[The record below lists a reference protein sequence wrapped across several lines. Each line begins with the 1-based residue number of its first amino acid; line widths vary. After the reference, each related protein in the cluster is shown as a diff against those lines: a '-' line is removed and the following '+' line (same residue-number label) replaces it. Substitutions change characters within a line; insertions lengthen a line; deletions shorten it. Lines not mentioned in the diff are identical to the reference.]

1 VSESKVKARF
11 DRIAWIYDLMES
23 PMEWMSVSD
32 WRRELIGTVS
42 GKVLE
47 VGVGTGKN
55 LPYYPPGTELTG
67 VDISP
72 KMLKR
77 AQDKAEVLGIKVNL
91 SVMDIEEMTFPDE
104 SFDYV
109 VSTFVF
115 CSVPDPLRGL
125 QEVRRVLRKQGTALF
140 LEHVRSEN
148 RILGYIMDL
157 LNPVVRSLIGPNI
170 NRRTVENVKKSGLEI
185 ISVENMGS
193 STIMKKIVARRHQI

>member
-32 WRRELIGTVS
+32 WRRELIGAVS

-55 LPYYPPGTELTG
+55 LPYYPPGTELAG

-72 KMLKR
+72 KMLNR
-77 AQDKAEVLGIKVNL
+77 AREKAEALGMKVNL
-91 SVMDIEEMTFPDE
+91 SVMDVEEMTFPDE

-125 QEVRRVLRKQGTALF
+125 QEVRRVLRKQGAALF

-185 ISVENMGS
+185 IFVEDMGS
-193 STIMKKIVARRHQI
+193 SKIMKKIVARRHQI

>member
-1 VSESKVKARF
+1 
-11 DRIAWIYDLMES
+11 MES

-55 LPYYPPGTELTG
+55 LPYYPPETELTG

-77 AQDKAEVLGIKVNL
+77 AQGKAEALGMKAEF

-104 SFDYV
+104 SFDCV

-115 CSVPDPLRGL
+115 CSVPDPVRGL
-125 QEVRRVLRKQGTALF
+125 REVRRVLRKQGTALF
-140 LEHVRSEN
+140 LEHVRSES

-170 NRRTVENVKKSGLEI
+170 NRRTVENVKNAGLEI
-185 ISVENMGS
+185 ISVEDMGS

>member
-55 LPYYPPGTELTG
+55 LPYYPPETELTG

-77 AQDKAEVLGIKVNL
+77 AQGKAEALGMKAEF
-91 SVMDIEEMTFPDE
+91 SVMDIEQMTFPDE

-115 CSVPDPLRGL
+115 CSVPDPVRGL

-140 LEHVRSEN
+140 LEHVRSES

-170 NRRTVENVKKSGLEI
+170 NRRTVENVKNAGLEI
-185 ISVENMGS
+185 ISVEDMGS

>member
-1 VSESKVKARF
+1 MSESKVKARF

-55 LPYYPPGTELTG
+55 LPYYPPETELTG

-77 AQDKAEVLGIKVNL
+77 AQGKAEALGMKAEF
-91 SVMDIEEMTFPDE
+91 SVMDIEQMTFPDE

-148 RILGYIMDL
+148 RILGHIMDL
-157 LNPVVRSLIGPNI
+157 FNPVVRSLIGPNI
-170 NRRTVENVKKSGLEI
+170 NRRTVENIKNAGLEI
-185 ISVENMGS
+185 ISVEDMGS

>member
-1 VSESKVKARF
+1 MSESKVKARF

-32 WRRELIGTVS
+32 WRRELIGAVS

-55 LPYYPPGTELTG
+55 LPYYPPGTELAG

-72 KMLKR
+72 KMLNR
-77 AQDKAEVLGIKVNL
+77 AREKAEALGMKVNL
-91 SVMDIEEMTFPDE
+91 SVMDVEEMTFPDE

-125 QEVRRVLRKQGTALF
+125 QEVRRVLRKQGAALF

-185 ISVENMGS
+185 IFVEDMGS
-193 STIMKKIVARRHQI
+193 SKIMKKIVARRHQI

>member
-1 VSESKVKARF
+1 MSESKVKARF

-55 LPYYPPGTELTG
+55 LPYYPPETELTG

-77 AQDKAEVLGIKVNL
+77 AQGKAEALGMKAEF
-91 SVMDIEEMTFPDE
+91 SVMDIEQMTFPDE

-125 QEVRRVLRKQGTALF
+125 REVRRVLRKQGTALF

-185 ISVENMGS
+185 ISVEDMGS

>member
-1 VSESKVKARF
+1 VSENKVKARF

-32 WRRELIGTVS
+32 WRRELIGAVS

-47 VGVGTGKN
+47 IGVGTGKN
-55 LPYYPPGTELTG
+55 IPYYPSETELTG

-77 AQDKAEVLGIKVNL
+77 AQGKAKALGMNVEF
-91 SVMDIEEMTFPDE
+91 SVMDIEQMTFPDE

-115 CSVPDPLRGL
+115 CSVPDPVRGL
-125 QEVRRVLRKQGTALF
+125 QEVRRVLMKQGTALF

-148 RILGYIMDL
+148 PILGNMMD
-157 LNPVVRSLIGPNI
+157 
-170 NRRTVENVKKSGLEI
+170 
-185 ISVENMGS
+185 ISS
-193 STIMKKIVARRHQI
+193 IP

>member
-1 VSESKVKARF
+1 MSESKVKARF

-32 WRRELIGTVS
+32 WRRELIGAVL

-55 LPYYPPGTELTG
+55 LPYYPPETELAG

-72 KMLKR
+72 RMLKR
-77 AQDKAEVLGIKVNL
+77 AQGKAEALGMKVNL

-115 CSVPDPLRGL
+115 CSVPDPVRGL

-157 LNPVVRSLIGPNI
+157 LNPVVRSIVGPNI
-170 NRRTVENVKKSGLEI
+170 NRRTVENIKNAGLEI
-185 ISVENMGS
+185 ISVEDMGS

>member
-1 VSESKVKARF
+1 VSENKVTARF

-32 WRRELIGTVS
+32 WRRELIGAVS

-47 VGVGTGKN
+47 IGVGTGKN
-55 LPYYPPGTELTG
+55 IPYYPPETELTG

-77 AQDKAEVLGIKVNL
+77 AQGKAKALGMNVEF
-91 SVMDIEEMTFPDE
+91 SVMDIEQMTFPDE

-115 CSVPDPLRGL
+115 CSVPDPVRGL
-125 QEVRRVLRKQGTALF
+125 QEVRRVLRKQGTTRWCSPEL
-140 LEHVRSEN
+140 RN
-148 RILGYIMDL
+148 RG
-157 LNPVVRSLIGPNI
+157 NCPGP
-170 NRRTVENVKKSGLEI
+170 
-185 ISVENMGS
+185 
-193 STIMKKIVARRHQI
+193 ACH

>member
-23 PMEWMSVSD
+23 PMEWMSASD

-77 AQDKAEVLGIKVNL
+77 AQGKAEALGMKAEF
-91 SVMDIEEMTFPDE
+91 SVMDIEQMTFPDE

-148 RILGYIMDL
+148 RILGHIMDL

-170 NRRTVENVKKSGLEI
+170 SRRTVENVKKSGLEI
-185 ISVENMGS
+185 ISVEDMGS

>member
-1 VSESKVKARF
+1 MSESKVKARF

-23 PMEWMSVSD
+23 PMEWMSASD
-32 WRRELIGTVS
+32 WRRELIGSVS

-55 LPYYPPGTELTG
+55 LPYYPPETELTG

-77 AQDKAEVLGIKVNL
+77 AQGKAEALGMKAEF

-104 SFDYV
+104 SFDCV

-115 CSVPDPLRGL
+115 CSVPDPVRGL
-125 QEVRRVLRKQGTALF
+125 REVRRVLRKQGTALF
-140 LEHVRSEN
+140 LEHVRSES

-170 NRRTVENVKKSGLEI
+170 NRRTVENIKKSGLEI
-185 ISVENMGS
+185 ISVEDMGS